1 MNVNEAVD
9 IAERLES
16 LVRRSRKYEY
26 DADDL
31 RYEIRKLASEY
42 RNLSDALDAAMY
54 NELGGVYESYEDKII
69 ALQADAYNGRHTLGV

>member
-16 LVRRSRKYEY
+16 LVRRSRTYGY

-42 RNLSDALDAAMY
+42 RNIANELDEAMY
-54 NELGGVYESYEDKII
+54 EELGYTYEKYD
-69 ALQADAYNGRHTLGV
+69 DAMIVAGA